1 MSKKINKSKS
11 RVLKTRKG
19 KLKEKI
25 EKTNNLT
32 SINISNK
39 NLENSKN
46 ENSIQVFKGTKS
58 IIKEVNEEI
67 EKESIDLN
75 KNFNN
80 QIMIII

>member
-1 MSKKINKSKS
+1 MK
-11 RVLKTRKG
+11 
-19 KLKEKI
+19 
-25 EKTNNLT
+25 KTNNLT

-39 NLENSKN
+39 NLENSKH

-80 QIMIII
+80 QIIIII

>member
-1 MSKKINKSKS
+1 MK
-11 RVLKTRKG
+11 
-19 KLKEKI
+19 
-25 EKTNNLT
+25 KTNNLI

>member
-1 MSKKINKSKS
+1 MK
-11 RVLKTRKG
+11 
-19 KLKEKI
+19 
-25 EKTNNLT
+25 KTNNLT
-32 SINISNK
+32 SVNLSNK

-58 IIKEVNEEI
+58 IIKEINEEI

-80 QIMIII
+80 QIIIII